1 MGLSNLIMFK
11 NVRAGNS
18 NAIMGNVFPAV
29 GYVMEPMIVVT
40 FLTKRAVVRDS
51 LLREFQR
58 T

>member
-18 NAIMGNVFPAV
+18 NAIMGNVFAAV

-40 FLTKRAVVRDS
+40 FLTKRAAVRDS